1 MMRFDYIFFF
11 SISFSCL
18 IHFVV
23 INLLIEKQIEKEKI
37 VIFDLSEFREVAP
50 VQQPKNIK
58 KKSEKKDV
66 NKKLKDEK
74 KIEKQKVAKVEKSI
88 EKVPIFEKKKKL
100 ENETFEKKKK
110 LENETQKQELEKK
123 EKSIDD
129 NIQNDL
135 QRNNKISK
143 PVVQVDKNQKR
154 INDESLLIYL
164 KKFSKFLNIKAIDS
178 YPKQSKKRREEGTI
192 LTQINIDSEGN
203 IIDFIILTKKPQR
216 LAKATKNVISKVKNF
231 DKPPKHLFIERKTF
245 LVEIKINFRIY

>member
-1 MMRFDYIFFF
+1 MMRFDYKFFF
-11 SISFSCL
+11 SIGFSCL

-23 INLLIEKQIEKEKI
+23 IYFLIEKKIEKEKI
-37 VIFDLSEFREVAP
+37 VVFDLTQFREVAP

-66 NKKLKDEK
+66 NKKSKDEK

-100 ENETFEKKKK
+100 ENETQKQEPEKKKK
-110 LENETQKQELEKK
+110 
-123 EKSIDD
+123 SIND
-129 NIQNDL
+129 NIRNDL
-135 QRNNKISK
+135 QRSVKNSN
-143 PVVQVDKNQKR
+143 PVVQINKNQKK
-154 INDESLLIYL
+154 INDELLFVYL

-216 LAKATKNVISKVKNF
+216 LANATKNVISKVKNF

>member
-1 MMRFDYIFFF
+1 MMRFDYKFFF
-11 SISFSCL
+11 SIGFSCL

-23 INLLIEKQIEKEKI
+23 IYLLIEKKIEKEKI
-37 VIFDLSEFREVAP
+37 VVFDLTQFREVAP

-66 NKKLKDEK
+66 NKKSKDEK

-100 ENETFEKKKK
+100 ENETQKQEPEKKKK
-110 LENETQKQELEKK
+110 
-123 EKSIDD
+123 SIND
-129 NIQNDL
+129 NIRNDL
-135 QRNNKISK
+135 QRSVKNSN
-143 PVVQVDKNQKR
+143 PVVQINKNQKR
-154 INDESLLIYL
+154 INDELLFVYL

-216 LAKATKNVISKVKNF
+216 LANATKNVISKVKNF